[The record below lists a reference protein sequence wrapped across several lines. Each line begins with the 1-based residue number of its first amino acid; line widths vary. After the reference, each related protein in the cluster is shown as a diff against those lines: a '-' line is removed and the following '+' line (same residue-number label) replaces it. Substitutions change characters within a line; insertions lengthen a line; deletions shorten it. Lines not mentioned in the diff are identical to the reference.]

1 MKMTES
7 NAVVGARLLA
17 DDIANALGY
26 EVWVD
31 AETDDRLG
39 GETVTNSIG
48 IRVPELGIEMG
59 YRPAAGV
66 APESVACQLA
76 SHVQDDI
83 LSKTGMIWPEDQG
96 QGDQPL
102 APGDAGWYR
111 ESEPSVVIPYGQ
123 AGAAHRPDSSL
134 DAVVRWWLGYW
145 FVGGIADP
153 AGDVWFSEHEFVG
166 DLSAIAPGV
175 RVEYEVGDRF
185 HGQLRKA
192 TVVRFA
198 D

>member
-1 MKMTES
+1 MTES

-26 EVWVD
+26 DVQID

-39 GETVTNSIG
+39 GETATSSIG
-48 IRVPELGIEMG
+48 IRVPDLGIEMG

-76 SHVQDDI
+76 SHIQDDI

-102 APGDAGWYR
+102 VPGDTGWYR
-111 ESEPSVVIPYGQ
+111 ENEPGVVVPYGQ
-123 AGAAHRPDSSL
+123 AGAAHLPDSSL

-145 FVGGIADP
+145 FVGVIADP

-166 DLSAIAPGV
+166 DLSMIRAGA
-175 RVEYEVGDRF
+175 RVDYQVGDRF
-185 HGQLRKA
+185 HGRLRKA